1 MPTRWSYSMRIGVS
15 VCFCAI
21 LSVDKV
27 VFFILRGEKVDF
39 KAYIMDSAAV
49 NRALARIS
57 HEIIER
63 NSDSQEICLVG
74 IMRRGTPIAD
84 ILSQKIQ
91 SLGVQTQVGY
101 LDITLY
107 RDDLSESG
115 NQPTVNSSKL
125 DFSVTGKTVIMV
137 DDVLYTGRTARAAMD
152 AIIALGRPAKIQ
164 FATLIDRGHR
174 ELPIVADYV
183 GKNVPTSRNEV
194 VVVNIPPFDEETS
207 VAIYNK

>member
-1 MPTRWSYSMRIGVS
+1 M
-15 VCFCAI
+15 
-21 LSVDKV
+21 
-27 VFFILRGEKVDF
+27 DF

-84 ILSQKIQ
+84 ILSQKVQ

-107 RDDLSESG
+107 RDDLSESD

-125 DFSVTGKTVIMV
+125 DFSVTGKTIIMV

>member
-1 MPTRWSYSMRIGVS
+1 M
-15 VCFCAI
+15 
-21 LSVDKV
+21 
-27 VFFILRGEKVDF
+27 DF

-84 ILSQKIQ
+84 ILSQKVQ

>member
-1 MPTRWSYSMRIGVS
+1 M
-15 VCFCAI
+15 
-21 LSVDKV
+21 
-27 VFFILRGEKVDF
+27 DF

-84 ILSQKIQ
+84 ILSQKVQ

-125 DFSVTGKTVIMV
+125 DFSVTGKTIIMV